1 MADPIGLPEAAGSR
15 LVEVLLAMFDKELN
29 KEVAIKVIDLEESE
43 DEIEDIQKVQL
54 PSKTCVNN
62 YWPILIISYLHSNVI
77 REIAFLSQCRSPYI
91 TEYYGSYV
99 NRTKLWI
106 IMEYM
111 AGGSVADLL
120 QTGPPLDE
128 LSIAC
133 IMRDLLHA
141 VEYLHTEG
149 KIHRDI
155 KAANILLTEN
165 GDVKVADF
173 GVSAQLTRTISRRKA
188 DIWSLGITA
197 IEMAKGEPPLAD
209 LHPVGVLFIIP
220 GENPPQ
226 LDEHFSRPLKEFVA
240 LCLKKVPAEYD
251 EFYEAFLLESLD
263 ILMVARERP
272 KYQPPQEGET
282 RTISRDVGEGSDTV
296 KVKRDVREETVKAI
310 NQGRELR
317 YSESDFSIGR
327 LQESLGQ
334 NDHRKLYHDEHRNI
348 NDDVRTAFSSKIAC
362 TYASFEDAS
371 TTGTVVFRGQHDELD
386 SPRTP
391 KSGHGFQ
398 ERTSSA
404 SLEDSA
410 VNLAKAKAAM
420 QSAPRRGNAREKR
433 PVREYGEMQENG
445 SRELMP
451 KSSDSSRTS
460 KEYVDA
466 HKNLPRSRRTSDD
479 EDNSRALSVSASLS
493 MLFIPS
499 LKEAVGGDP
508 NGPVVRAVSN
518 SLGYMER
525 MKPGAGD
532 VLISKLIGMLAS
544 STESSLKDLQEIATQ
559 AFSKGETPTEK
570 PGTGSSGNHKKQP
583 DRDYNSN
590 ANLSPLAR
598 FLLSRWQE
606 QVSQDLNPA

>member
-1 MADPIGLPEAAGSR
+1 
-15 LVEVLLAMFDKELN
+15 
-29 KEVAIKVIDLEESE
+29 
-43 DEIEDIQKVQL
+43 
-54 PSKTCVNN
+54 
-62 YWPILIISYLHSNVI
+62 
-77 REIAFLSQCRSPYI
+77 
-91 TEYYGSYV
+91 
-99 NRTKLWI
+99 
-106 IMEYM
+106 
-111 AGGSVADLL
+111 
-120 QTGPPLDE
+120 
-128 LSIAC
+128 
-133 IMRDLLHA
+133 
-141 VEYLHTEG
+141 
-149 KIHRDI
+149 
-155 KAANILLTEN
+155 
-165 GDVKVADF
+165 
-173 GVSAQLTRTISRRKA
+173 
-188 DIWSLGITA
+188 
-197 IEMAKGEPPLAD
+197 
-209 LHPVGVLFIIP
+209 
-220 GENPPQ
+220 
-226 LDEHFSRPLKEFVA
+226 
-240 LCLKKVPAEYD
+240 
-251 EFYEAFLLESLD
+251 
-263 ILMVARERP
+263 MVARERP

-445 SRELMP
+445 SRDLMP

-499 LKEAVGGDP
+499 LE
-508 NGPVVRAVSN
+508 
-518 SLGYMER
+518 E
-525 MKPGAGD
+525 
-532 VLISKLIGMLAS
+532 
-544 STESSLKDLQEIATQ
+544 DLQEMATATQ
-559 AFSKGETPTEK
+559 AFSKGETPPEK
-570 PGTGSSGNHKKQP
+570 PGTRSGDNHKKQP
-583 DRDYNSN
+583 NRDYNSN